1 MANAVYNFSLIV
13 LILGIVLVV
22 FSAGALVWSGTIK
35 EREASQKLAND
46 EIAIAQSKAALELA
60 KADLAETNK
69 RLAESEKEGSEAKFE
84 ETKLKSAASWR
95 EITPEQRDLFAAFV
109 KDFPKGKVL
118 IDTVVANPEAANYAR
133 QMSDMLKGVGY
144 TVVEKYSTADA
155 AGPPPVGIQM
165 KIKSM
170 DEQPVYAGSLQKAL
184 EYIDIDTAGSLDDRA
199 ENAVLIF
206 VGVIP

>member
-1 MANAVYNFSLIV
+1 M
-13 LILGIVLVV
+13 
-22 FSAGALVWSGTIK
+22 K
-35 EREASQKLAND
+35 ERHASQRLAND
-46 EIAIAQSKAALELA
+46 EIAIAQSKAALKVA

-69 RLAESEKEGSEAKFE
+69 RLVEAEKEGSEAKFE

-95 EITPEQRDLFAAFV
+95 EITPEQRDLFAAFA

-133 QMSDMLKGVGY
+133 QLSDMLKEVGY
-144 TVVEKYSTADA
+144 TVVEKYSSAVPS
-155 AGPPPVGIQM
+155 GPPPVGIQM
-165 KIKSM
+165 KIRSM
-170 DEQPVYAGSLQKAL
+170 AEQPVYAGSLQKAL